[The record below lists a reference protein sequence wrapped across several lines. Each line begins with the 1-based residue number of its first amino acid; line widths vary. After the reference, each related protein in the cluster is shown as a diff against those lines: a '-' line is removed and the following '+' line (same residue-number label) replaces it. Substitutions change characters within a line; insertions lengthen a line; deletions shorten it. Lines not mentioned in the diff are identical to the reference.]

1 MTLIEMD
8 RAAERGFHED
18 ILEGRPRNGE
28 EASVITPG
36 GFQLVVRE
44 VADFEARFRGG
55 DLASQLTVGSLLRVS
70 EEGLENFQVIGVRNG
85 GGLQG

>member
-1 MTLIEMD
+1 MD
-8 RAAERGFHED
+8 RATEGGLHED

-28 EASVITPG
+28 ETSVITPG
-36 GFQLVVRE
+36 GFQPVVRE

-55 DLASQLTVGSLLRVS
+55 DLASQLTVGGLLHIS
-70 EEGLENFQVIGVRNG
+70 EEGLENFEIISIGDG